1 MYADAGATFIPSR
14 PAPQAA
20 VSRTARSQTDLFI
33 DGWLVQP
40 MLNQLTRDGVSVRVR
55 AQLMDLLVCLA
66 GRPGH
71 VFRKDELLAE
81 VWEGRWVADSGL
93 SRCIAELRAAIGD
106 DAQQPRVIQTIIK
119 RGYRL
124 IAQVEVP
131 DDLAGRH
138 GRPLGFPP
146 S

>member
-1 MYADAGATFIPSR
+1 
-14 PAPQAA
+14 
-20 VSRTARSQTDLFI
+20 
-33 DGWLVQP
+33 
-40 MLNQLTRDGVSVRVR
+40 
-55 AQLMDLLVCLA
+55 MDLLVCLA
-66 GRPGH
+66 SRPGQ

-124 IAQVEVP
+124 IAPVEVP
-131 DDLAGRH
+131 DDPAPAVRAAARFPAELTDEGVATKRLVLAERGH
-138 GRPLGFPP
+138 
-146 S
+146 

>member
-1 MYADAGATFIPSR
+1 MYAHCNAALEAVHTPEPAAAGRLAAEWRSW
-14 PAPQAA
+14 QA
-20 VSRTARSQTDLFI
+20 TDLVI

-40 MLNQLTRDGVSVRVR
+40 MLNLLTRDGVSVRLR

-66 GRPGH
+66 SRPGR

-81 VWEGRWVADSGL
+81 VWEGRWIADSGL

-124 IAQVEVP
+124 IAPVDAP
-131 DDLAGRH
+131 RAA
-138 GRPLGFPP
+138 
-146 S
+146 